1 MPWLGRSYSYP
12 PQRPLRFFRK
22 VSIDINTGLANAA
35 PKNNFAKPAMS
46 LVVLRPQ
53 NLACCSGTTSKN
65 GIALLKSVNL
75 KLD

>member
-1 MPWLGRSYSYP
+1 MARQVLFVPATTPSEIL
-12 PQRPLRFFRK
+12 RK